1 MPTTHPLTATPVI
14 RVETE
19 RIPKE
24 LALRLGA
31 AAYKATLEWVQS
43 QEKQSGGNHDEEQAL

>member
-1 MPTTHPLTATPVI
+1 MPTTHPLTTTPVI

>member
-1 MPTTHPLTATPVI
+1 MPNTPPLTTKPVI

-19 RIPKE
+19 RVPKE